1 MQRLHTEL
9 INTKSF
15 KKPRRNIRKK
25 LIYFLEWKGG
35 RKLKP
40 CDPCLA
46 NSDSGSRQSTSMR
59 TETDKLERTKTFYGK
74 GNFSEISSWYY
85 KLSHSV

>member
-1 MQRLHTEL
+1 MER
-9 INTKSF
+9 
-15 KKPRRNIRKK
+15 
-25 LIYFLEWKGG
+25 G

-59 TETDKLERTKTFYGK
+59 TETDKLERTSFFIPEATFLKFLHGITSYLTLSDNEPILFFPFQQVQ
-74 GNFSEISSWYY
+74 GNLLLNR
-85 KLSHSV
+85 KNGDVLLT